1 MSYSDFGI
9 RWLFR
14 IAIFAVVLI
23 AYLFFMR
30 LSYSNVTTIEQ
41 ELTEGSMRSEANYLC
56 LQLESLG
63 NRVNAFDQI
72 VESSGTTLQD
82 LESSNPEGYQLLS
95 DPVGDILSG
104 YTLEETGI
112 VFITA
117 NGTVVASDSEQVP
130 AGSDV
135 RGTLGDVMCDA
146 IEKSVET
153 GQMQTVP
160 YRSVFGETSNSVLY
174 GDDGEGFLLTTQQG
188 SFDVTIIKPVGL
200 AFKNRDNIM
209 GRMTTVCTIVLLV
222 VFLIVDRL
230 LSLMVARRI
239 DKTNEA
245 LKRITSGDLET
256 RVEEAGTR
264 EFVSLASGINTTVE
278 ALQAWIAEAETRMDS
293 ELAAA
298 RAIQESA
305 LPRTFP
311 AYPDI
316 PKFDLYASMEAAR
329 EVGGDFY
336 DFFLIGDGDADS
348 GKLGFV
354 VADVSGKGVPA
365 SLFMMKAMTQIR
377 DVLQSGMETGAAIE
391 IANQQLVD
399 SNEPGMFVTAWVGV
413 LDYGTG
419 HVEYVN
425 AGHNPPLLWQ
435 EGTGWRW
442 VKEKS
447 GLPLGLFGGLGYES
461 HSLDCEIGDRLVL
474 YTDGVTEAMN
484 PEGEQYGEDKLEAL
498 VNQNCTLHPQAL
510 VDAVRHDVEKHADG
524 AEQSDDITILV
535 LEFDQ
540 PTETEVPSETA
551 TPTETEAPSETEAP
565 TETAA
570 TIIPEPGQ

>member
-1 MSYSDFGI
+1 MSDFSI

-41 ELTEGSMRSEANYLC
+41 GNAEASIRSEINYLC
-56 LQLESLG
+56 LQLDSLG
-63 NRVNAFDQI
+63 NRVDAFDQI
-72 VESSGTTLQD
+72 VESSGIVPQD
-82 LESSNPEGYQLLS
+82 LESSNPESYRLLS
-95 DPVGDILSG
+95 DPIGNVLSG
-104 YTLEETGI
+104 YTLEESGTVLI
-112 VFITA
+112 VG
-117 NGTVVASDSEQVP
+117 NGTVVASDNKRVP

-135 RGTLGDVMCDA
+135 HDVLGDVMCDA
-146 IEKSVET
+146 IDRSVET
-153 GQMQTVP
+153 GRMQTVP
-160 YRSVFGETSNSVLY
+160 YRSVLGDTSNPGLY
-174 GDDGEGFLLTTQQG
+174 DDNGEGFLLAAQQDD
-188 SFDVTIIKPVGL
+188 FTVAIIEPTGL
-200 AFKNRDNIM
+200 AFKNRDSIM
-209 GRMTTVCTIVLLV
+209 ARLTTVVTIVLLV

-245 LKRITSGDLET
+245 LKRVTSGELET
-256 RVEEAGTR
+256 RVEEEGTR

-316 PKFDLYASMEAAR
+316 PKFDLCASMEAAR

-354 VADVSGKGVPA
+354 IADVSGKGVPA
-365 SLFMMKAMTQIR
+365 ALFMMKAMTQIR
-377 DVLQSGMETGAAIE
+377 DDLQRGVEAGAAIE
-391 IANQQLVD
+391 NANQQLVD
-399 SNEPGMFVTAWVGV
+399 SNEPGMFVTAWIGV

-419 HVEYVN
+419 HVEFVN

-435 EGTGWRW
+435 EGIGWRW

-447 GLPLGLFGGLGYES
+447 GLPLGLFDGLGYEPYS
-461 HSLDCEIGDRLVL
+461 IDCKMGDRFVL
-474 YTDGVTEAMN
+474 YTDGVTEAMS
-484 PEGEQYGEDKLEAL
+484 PEGELYGEDRLEAL
-498 VNQNCTLHPQAL
+498 VGQNSALHPQAL
-510 VDAVRHDVEKHADG
+510 VDAIRRDVETHADG

-535 LEFDQ
+535 LEFGQ
-540 PTETEVPSETA
+540 PTEA
-551 TPTETEAPSETEAP
+551 AAP
-565 TETAA
+565 TETTA
-570 TIIPEPGQ
+570 TIIPESGQ